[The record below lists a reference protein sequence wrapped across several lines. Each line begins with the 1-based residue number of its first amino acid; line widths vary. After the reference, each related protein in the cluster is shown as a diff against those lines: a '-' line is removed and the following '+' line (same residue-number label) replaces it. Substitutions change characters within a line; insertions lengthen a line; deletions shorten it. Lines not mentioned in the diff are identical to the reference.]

1 MVENQYAGINNIAIH
16 IILRQ
21 NQFNDSEKD
30 KRTRVKPAKQS
41 EKKGRKKERRKKER
55 KMIYNNIIMNNRE
68 WIGINGIVSVCHLST
83 KEIYSY
89 IVVVCFDWRITR
101 KIYTCKC
108 CVHTIQWR
116 IVGFSVACSHSIH
129 RLFYR
134 MVNII

>member
-1 MVENQYAGINNIAIH
+1 MVENQYADINNIAIH

-101 KIYTCKC
+101 KIYMYMQMLCAY
-108 CVHTIQWR
+108 HTMTDCWFFCS
-116 IVGFSVACSHSIH
+116 VFSLYPSLILSDG
-129 RLFYR
+129 
-134 MVNII
+134 